1 MSEVRAYVLG
11 VNGVGSVSSG
21 VSPVEKVDLR
31 ANESVSSHVIIVNSQ
46 LNSKRHTKTSG
57 ITGN

>member
-31 ANESVSSHVIIVNSQ
+31 ANESVSSHVIIVNSPRQ
-46 LNSKRHTKTSG
+46 RTTYKNVWYYG
-57 ITGN
+57 